1 MINAKQHERVLDNTL
16 ADIRAG
22 VFDDLKAL
30 ENKIA
35 ELVLSG
41 VPASQI
47 RGPLTQAFTE
57 TATVVKENA
66 KAVTNISQD
75 VQAQSSIQA
84 TAEDTMAEQALANQ
98 TEITIAKTVEG
109 QIENVMETIVL
120 GAAAGTATDLIARQV
135 RGRISGVFMEST
147 DPTVRRAQRVLRGLV
162 GKPGVDPKEIAS
174 ATRVI
179 RDRLTGVNTTAS
191 LRDLTSKT
199 VEATVMKF
207 DGAFIAGKAERA
219 GIERFEYA
227 GGSIETSRPFCMDLD
242 GETMTKDE
250 IYELWDSSDWAGKE
264 PGDPFVVRGGYNC
277 RHFWIPVEED

>member
-98 TEITIAKTVEG
+98 TENG
-109 QIENVMETIVL
+109 YW
-120 GAAAGTATDLIARQV
+120 G
-135 RGRISGVFMEST
+135 
-147 DPTVRRAQRVLRGLV
+147 
-162 GKPGVDPKEIAS
+162 
-174 ATRVI
+174 
-179 RDRLTGVNTTAS
+179 
-191 LRDLTSKT
+191 
-199 VEATVMKF
+199 
-207 DGAFIAGKAERA
+207 
-219 GIERFEYA
+219 EY
-227 GGSIETSRPFCMDLD
+227 FQ
-242 GETMTKDE
+242 
-250 IYELWDSSDWAGKE
+250 
-264 PGDPFVVRGGYNC
+264 
-277 RHFWIPVEED
+277 